1 MSGDEMKAPLVTAVM
16 ITGKSPGREPLARL
30 AVKSFLDQTY
40 RRRELVIINH
50 GEYALKIGHPIIR
63 EIMVPERKT
72 LGDLRNLGLDE
83 AKGEWII
90 QWDDDDYHHPHRI
103 LYQMAHR
110 RDNWETAV
118 LLRKQIRVDMI
129 NGEAI
134 CVECDD
140 GIAGTTLHSA
150 KTAMRYP
157 SLDQTEDAAFAM
169 SFRHRILLDNDSET
183 WPGPAL
189 YLRFFHGD
197 NVMSHEHIM
206 GGKGSYR
213 RRWIPH
219 HEEQAYITDVLRM
232 YGIEIK
238 W

>member
-1 MSGDEMKAPLVTAVM
+1 MSEDELKAPLVTAVM
-16 ITGKSPGREPLARL
+16 ITGKSAGRERLARL
-30 AVKSFLDQTY
+30 SVKAFLDQTY

-50 GEYALKIGHPIIR
+50 GEYALKIGHPTVR

-72 LGDLRNLGLDE
+72 LGELRNAGIVE

-110 RDNWETAV
+110 RENWETAV

-134 CVECDD
+134 CVNCDD
-140 GIAGTTLHSA
+140 GISGTILHSA
-150 KTAMRYP
+150 KTEMRYP
-157 SLDQTEDAAFAM
+157 ALDQTEDAAFAM

-189 YLRFFHGD
+189 YLRFYHGD
-197 NVMSHEHIM
+197 NVMDHAHIM
-206 GGKGSYR
+206 VGKGSYE
-213 RRWIPH
+213 RRWVPH
-219 HEEQAYITDVLRM
+219 HEEKAYISDVLRM
-232 YGIEIK
+232 YGIGVK